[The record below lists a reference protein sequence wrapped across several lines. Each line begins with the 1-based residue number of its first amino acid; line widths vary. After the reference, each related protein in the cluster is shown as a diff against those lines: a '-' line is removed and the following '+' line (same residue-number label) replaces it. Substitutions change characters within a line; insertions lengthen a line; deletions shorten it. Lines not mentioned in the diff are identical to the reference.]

1 MSDRFSRQR
10 GLIRQSVVQG
20 LRVQLE
26 DENTMPESFKDAMMC
41 LGEHLGV
48 VTFPATP
55 SEASYSVIWSGEGAV
70 KVGFNPNKIAVTY
83 DTHGIYLD
91 GRVSASAV
99 DPVYEPSIATIAAC
113 MVWSEILR
121 RSQAY
126 TPVEIPKVSVSV
138 NVRVNENSLHTNI
151 SELEFGLKGHLA
163 HQNVRETDDGS
174 AHRRVLL
181 RLDDEDPIAIQLR
194 DALEIRAFN
203 EYQDP
208 KNPCLEFELPPVA
221 PRLEGHLTIVGAG
234 GLGTWC
240 LHTLVE
246 GLRRSKE
253 QHVSFLIFDK
263 DMEVERHNLNRQV
276 IFTEADIGLP
286 KIEATRRWLAQRLD
300 NSKVNIVYEL
310 IDSMAHEIEACED
323 GADLD
328 EFFDEP
334 IDSDSE
340 VADVLD
346 ASEVF
351 EHLNKTDLVLGCL
364 DAMRPRVLADLIAAQ
379 RGLPYSNGGIANYS
393 GEFREF
399 STSSLVELYGASI
412 AQDRKVSSCQE
423 DGEVPQ
429 SSMVLTNALV
439 GAFQALSAVQRLSK
453 HQTSVV
459 KSVYWNAFENEFHL
473 VHSDGR
479 LDRAAQVGRLER
491 ALWPDEEVSL

>member
-20 LRVQLE
+20 LRVHLAS
-26 DENTMPESFKDAMMC
+26 ENAMPESFKDAMMC
-41 LGEHLGV
+41 LGEHLGAD
-48 VTFPATP
+48 TFSP
-55 SEASYSVIWSGEGAV
+55 STSEGSFSVIWSGEGAV
-70 KVGFNPNKIAVTY
+70 KVGFNPNKIAVAY

-91 GRVSASAV
+91 GRVSTSPV
-99 DPVYEPSIATIAAC
+99 DPVYEPSLATIAAC

-121 RSQAY
+121 RSNAY
-126 TPVEIPKVSVSV
+126 MPVEIPKISVSV

-151 SELEFGLKGHLA
+151 SQLEFGLRGHLT
-163 HQNVRETDDGS
+163 HQNVREADDGS

-181 RLDDEDPIAIQLR
+181 RLDDDDPIAIQLR
-194 DALEIRAFN
+194 DSLEVRALN

-208 KNPCLEFELPPVA
+208 KFPCLEFELPPVT
-221 PRLEGHLTIVGAG
+221 PLLEGHLTVVGAG

-253 QHVSFLIFDK
+253 QQVSFLIFDK

-286 KIEATRRWLAQRLD
+286 KIEATRRWLGQRLEG
-300 NSKVNIVYEL
+300 SKVDIVYEL
-310 IDSMAHEIEACED
+310 VDSMVNEFEACED

-334 IDSDSE
+334 IDSNKE
-340 VADVLD
+340 VSDVLD

-351 EHLNKTDLVLGCL
+351 EHLNQTDLVLGCL

-379 RGLPYSNGGIANYS
+379 RGIPYSNGGIANYS

-399 STSSLVELYGASI
+399 STSSLVELYGPSI

-439 GAFQALSAVQRLSK
+439 GAFQALSAIQRLSK
-453 HQTSVV
+453 HQTSVI
-459 KSVYWNAFENEFHL
+459 KSVYWNAFENEFHI
-473 VHSDGR
+473 VYSDGR
-479 LDRAAQVGRLER
+479 LDRAAQVERLER
-491 ALWPDEEVSL
+491 ALWPDVEVSL

>member
-20 LRVQLE
+20 LRVHLTG
-26 DENTMPESFKDAMMC
+26 ENTMPEPFKDAMVC

-48 VTFPATP
+48 DTFPVTP
-55 SEASYSVIWSGEGAV
+55 PEASYSVSWSGQKAV
-70 KVGFNPNKIAVTY
+70 DIEINPNNIAVTY

-138 NVRVNENSLHTNI
+138 NVRVNENSQHTNI
-151 SELEFGLKGHLA
+151 SQLEFGLKGHLT
-163 HQNVRETDDGS
+163 HQNVRETNDGS

-194 DALEIRAFN
+194 DALEIRALHESQF
-203 EYQDP
+203 P
-208 KNPCLEFELPPVA
+208 KFPCLEFELPSVS
-221 PRLEGHLTIVGAG
+221 PRLEGHLTVVGAG

-263 DMEVERHNLNRQV
+263 DMEVEKHNLNRQV

-286 KIEATRRWLAQRLD
+286 KIEATRRWLAQRLEG
-300 NSKVNIVYEL
+300 SKVDIVYEL
-310 IDSMAHEIEACED
+310 IDSMVHEVEACDD

-340 VADVLD
+340 VTDVLD

-399 STSSLVELYGASI
+399 SSSSLVELYGESI

-439 GAFQALSAVQRLSK
+439 GAFQALSAIQRLSK

-479 LDRAAQVGRLER
+479 LNRTAQVGRLER
-491 ALWPDEEVSL
+491 ALWPDVEVSL